1 MRYGY
6 LLLVIGIAVVG
17 FTALSFHAFKSR
29 DRGKKL
35 RVWDILFVWP
45 LIVDSR
51 RDERGEFKLRK
62 AEVFGICVVIVLM
75 ILGFLLTP
83 HRGR

>member
-1 MRYGY
+1 MRYVY
-6 LLLVIGIAVVG
+6 LLLVIAIAVVG
-17 FTALSFHAFKSR
+17 FTALYFYASR
-29 DRGKKL
+29 SRERGKKL
-35 RVWDILFVWP
+35 SIWDVLFVWP

-62 AEVFGICVVIVLM
+62 VEVIGIWVVIVLM